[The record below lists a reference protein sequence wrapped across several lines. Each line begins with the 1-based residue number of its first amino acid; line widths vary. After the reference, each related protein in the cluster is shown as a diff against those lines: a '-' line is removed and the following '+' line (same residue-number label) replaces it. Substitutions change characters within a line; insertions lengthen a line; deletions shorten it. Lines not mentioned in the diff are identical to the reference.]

1 MISPFLCVAEL
12 PVMMMIIADSW
23 SMAELYSLELM
34 IGGYLEV
41 LLQSKFQENN
51 IWQIAKWPWVNNN
64 FQGLVLGT
72 ALNRWRQGLKW
83 TNLCI
88 WNAPA
93 LKRLFVSNFFANAWS
108 SIRSILSQSS
118 FIYQTLKAQTEL
130 IAAMCWCCF
139 VVMWRDLV
147 LRFRWKGC

>member
-1 MISPFLCVAEL
+1 MISPFRCVAEL

-64 FQGLVLGT
+64 FQGLVWEQLSTGGDYIYGMH
-72 ALNRWRQGLKW
+72 LPWRDFLSLIFLQTPDLASDQCYLK
-83 TNLCI
+83 
-88 WNAPA
+88 AP
-93 LKRLFVSNFFANAWS
+93 L
-108 SIRSILSQSS
+108 SIRP
-118 FIYQTLKAQTEL
+118 
-130 IAAMCWCCF
+130 
-139 VVMWRDLV
+139 
-147 LRFRWKGC
+147 